1 MVWATLQELK
11 SATFKIYP
19 SKVTGE
25 KVTKNTTS
33 TLTLSWKNKMEFQDI
48 EFIEPHHLMEN
59 ILILVQLPAK

>member
-33 TLTLSWKNKMEFQDI
+33 TFNFKLEKQDGVSGYR
-48 EFIEPHHLMEN
+48 
-59 ILILVQLPAK
+59 IL